1 MLADGC
7 QSSWSVQESASP
19 GTVDQPNRSG
29 RSERQRQSTSRRN
42 HACVIGPDRASLLLA
57 LAAHVDEHE
66 DLQAG
71 IAAVQ
76 AAPDAVGQ
84 IRAWAQMQAWR
95 NPKIAPLARALDQ
108 ARHTDQAASAAW
120 RDRTDN
126 RMRGAAAI
134 ITRLREEGRL
144 HPSWTTSEAATLL
157 WELTSFRVWDDLVN
171 ESGLTPDRYVE
182 IVTTAALAALASPL
196 SEQASPS
203 PGSP

>member
-1 MLADGC
+1 MARGDGVPPGVQVAPDRDEVGAGAERLAEGGAA
-7 QSSWSVQESASP
+7 SAVP
-19 GTVDQPNRSG
+19 GLL
-29 RSERQRQSTSRRN
+29 E
-42 HACVIGPDRASLLLA
+42 RASLLLA

-76 AAPDAVGQ
+76 AAPGAAGQ
-84 IRAWAQMQAWR
+84 VRAWAHMQAWR

-120 RDRTDN
+120 RDRTGN

-171 ESGLTPDRYVE
+171 EAGLTPDRYVE
-182 IVTTAALAALASPL
+182 IVTTAVLAALASPL